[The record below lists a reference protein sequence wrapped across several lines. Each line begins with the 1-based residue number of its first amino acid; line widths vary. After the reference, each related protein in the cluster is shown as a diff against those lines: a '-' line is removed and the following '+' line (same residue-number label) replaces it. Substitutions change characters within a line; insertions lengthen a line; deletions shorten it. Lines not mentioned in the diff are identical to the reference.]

1 MSLNKTTSW
10 MADLTDAFSKT
21 QSSESTKLFYK
32 RFPMGSIWGWNQENI
47 MNPLIFSELTASE
60 KNHAIQRT
68 ELFAVNAVD
77 VEAQRLS
84 YQHWN
89 KYLEQRFGNWK
100 QKAGGLQE
108 TSHYR
113 EDLTFEVEGSRYS
126 LDFLKKLN
134 IALEV
139 IERFKVG
146 SGSRVLELGSGFG
159 QVGRILHHL
168 TPGFQYVAVD
178 LPESLYFAAIFL
190 NLTCPNAKIV
200 WIKSPEDLAPTLAL
214 TGSQRPDMI
223 LIPCVFAD
231 QLAATKT
238 EADVFINTSSLGEM
252 NNASSQY
259 YLEMI
264 QKHLR
269 VKHAFLLNRL
279 LNTYDRNIEPDR
291 AQESGWYFS
300 LDNRWQVIQWEL
312 EPIFTRIPHA
322 EMFHNRELLWI
333 ASRTAEKTG
342 TVSISAD
349 ILKQAW
355 HEGFTLRASVRHA
368 NQLVF
373 ETGIESV
380 LCQLCETA
388 RINPNEKNLDAL
400 IKYLYAIRKPFPFEE
415 MPLLFANYHKAANA
429 KHFVQKSKFGVNLIF
444 SLITILGLRRL
455 GVSCARRL
463 PPSLKNSLYKLF
475 YNEPLS
481 LTTSVREK

>member
-1 MSLNKTTSW
+1 MASNQQSNW
-10 MADLTDAFSKT
+10 MANLTDAFQKT
-21 QSSESTKLFYK
+21 QATESTKQFYQ

-47 MNPLIFSELTASE
+47 MNPLIFSELTPSE

-68 ELFAVNAVD
+68 ELFAVNAID
-77 VEAQRLS
+77 VESQKLS
-84 YQHWN
+84 YQHWD
-89 KYLEQRFGNWK
+89 KYFNQRFGDWK
-100 QKAGGLQE
+100 QKSGGLQE
-108 TSHYR
+108 TPHYR
-113 EDLTFEVEGSRYS
+113 PDLTFEVAGSRYS

-139 IERFKVG
+139 IERFQVG
-146 SGSRVLELGSGFG
+146 AGSRVLELGSGFG

-168 TPGFQYVAVD
+168 KPGFQYVAVD

-190 NLTCPNAKIV
+190 NLTCPDAKIV
-200 WIKSPEDLAPTLAL
+200 WIKSPEELPGTLAL
-214 TGSQRPDMI
+214 TGAERPDMI

-231 QLAATKT
+231 HLAATKA

-259 YLEMI
+259 YLETI

-300 LDNRWQVIQWEL
+300 LDGNWKVINWEL

-333 ASRTAEKTG
+333 ASRTAEKAAATIP
-342 TVSISAD
+342 SD

-355 HEGFTLRASVRHA
+355 FEGFTVRAAVRHA

-373 ETGIESV
+373 ETGKDSV
-380 LCQLCETA
+380 VCQLCEAA
-388 RINPNEKNLDAL
+388 RISPNEKNLDAL
-400 IKYLYAIRKPFPFEE
+400 IKYLSAIRKAYPFEE
-415 MPLLFANYHKAANA
+415 MPLLYGKYRQAAGS
-429 KHFVQKSKFGVNLIF
+429 KHFTQKSKFGVNLIF

-463 PPSLKNSLYKLF
+463 PPSLKNALYKMF